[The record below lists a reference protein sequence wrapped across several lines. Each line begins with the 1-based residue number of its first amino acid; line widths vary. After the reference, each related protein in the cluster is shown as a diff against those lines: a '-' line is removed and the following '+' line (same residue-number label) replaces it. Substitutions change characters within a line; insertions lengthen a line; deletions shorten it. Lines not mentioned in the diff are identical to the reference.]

1 MTEFAIEVDRFSCR
15 YLENGPW
22 ILDNVSFQ
30 IQRGETVLLL
40 GPSGCGKS
48 TLALCL
54 KGLIP
59 HTIASETR
67 GTVRIEGKSV
77 GEEIEIS
84 EAGIVFQDPESQLIM
99 PRVGEEVAFG
109 LENMAVPF
117 NSMDER
123 IDRALSKCGLAS
135 YKKQWVEIL
144 STGQMQRLALASVM
158 AMEPSIFIF
167 DEPTA
172 NLDPEGTEQFY
183 QYLQSLK
190 GSMEVTIFL
199 IEHRIDMA
207 LPLVDRVLLMDRN
220 GGIVADGEPRQVFG
234 NGATGRDRIWLPT
247 ACRLTET
254 LKNGGYPVSQT
265 PLSLDETEALFRQVF
280 PRLRIESDVSE
291 SISISHSDPDEVSH
305 SSATSSSASTNKV
318 PAIAVRD
325 VSYTYP
331 GGQVALDRADL
342 HIDEGTFLMLV
353 GANGSGK
360 STLAKAISGLI
371 RPKEGQISLFNQPA
385 DRLRGSQFMR
395 YIGYV
400 FQNPEHQFV
409 TERVED
415 ELAYSLKRH
424 YPPEDLVNRTRDL
437 LDSFDLRGYEEA
449 NPFSLSQGQKRRL
462 SVATMVALNQPIL
475 ILDEPTFGQDPDST
489 RVLMQHVQRLHKQGK
504 TIVLITHDMHLVL
517 AYGERTAV
525 LCRGRVIFQGPPDEL
540 FRDSEILVRAS
551 LRPPFVVQL
560 GQRLGDPSLF
570 TRGDWLKRLEKDAYT
585 RYRADGE

>member
-1 MTEFAIEVDRFSCR
+1 MTEFMTEFAIEVDRFSCR

-22 ILDNVSFQ
+22 VLENVSFQ
-30 IQRGETVLLL
+30 IRRGETVLLL

-59 HTIASETR
+59 HTIAGETR
-67 GTVRIEGKSV
+67 GKVRIGGTSV

-84 EAGIVFQDPESQLIM
+84 GEGIVFQDPESQLIM
-99 PRVGEEVAFG
+99 PRVDEEVAFG
-109 LENMAVPF
+109 LENMAVPLS
-117 NSMDER
+117 SMDER

-135 YKKQWVEIL
+135 YKKQLVETL

-158 AMEPSIFIF
+158 AMQPSIFIF

-172 NLDPEGTEQFY
+172 NLDPEGTEHFY
-183 QYLQSLK
+183 QDLRALK

-207 LPLVDRVLLMDRN
+207 LPLVDRVLLMDQN
-220 GGIVADGEPRQVFG
+220 GRIAADGEPHQVFE
-234 NGATGRDRIWLPT
+234 NGPTGRDRIWLPT
-247 ACRLTET
+247 ACRLTEM
-254 LKNGGYPVSQT
+254 LKNGGYAVSRT
-265 PLSLDETEALFRQVF
+265 PLSLDETEALFRRVF
-280 PRLRIESDVSE
+280 PRLQINSGVSE
-291 SISISHSDPDEVSH
+291 RASISHSDPAVPRH
-305 SSATSSSASTNKV
+305 SSVASPSASTDKV
-318 PAIAVRD
+318 PAIAVRG
-325 VSYTYP
+325 VSYSYP
-331 GGQVALDRADL
+331 SGQVALDRADL
-342 HIDEGTFLMLV
+342 HIDEGTFLALI

-385 DRLRGSQFMR
+385 NRLRGSQFMQ

-415 ELAYSLKRH
+415 ELAYSLKRQ
-424 YPPEDLVNRTRDL
+424 YPPEDLVFRTGEL
-437 LDSFDLRGYEEA
+437 LDSFALRGFEEA

-462 SVATMVALNQPIL
+462 SVATMVALKQPIL
-475 ILDEPTFGQDPDST
+475 ILDEPTFGQDPDSA
-489 RVLMQHVQRLHKQGK
+489 RLLMQHVQRLHKQGK

-517 AYGERTAV
+517 AYGELTAV
-525 LCRGRVIFQGPPDEL
+525 MYRGRVIFQGTPDEL
-540 FRDSEILVRAS
+540 FRESEILVRAS
-551 LRPPFVVQL
+551 LSPPFEVQL

-570 TRGDWLKRLEKDAYT
+570 TRGDWLERLSALQS
-585 RYRADGE
+585 GLL